1 MLLSLLLAPDFRLL
15 LAACCLMTLS
25 DGALS
30 RVHHLCDFL
39 ILRLQAMGS
48 SQHIQGSRIFA
59 ARKQRRTQQSVRA
72 EEPGT
77 ETNSFLQ
84 RADRLANFSQP
95 QHHPP

>member
-25 DGALS
+25 DAALS

-59 ARKQRRTQQSVRA
+59 DRKQRCTQQSVRA
-72 EEPGT
+72 EELGT
-77 ETNSFLQ
+77 DIHSFLQ
-84 RADRLANFSQP
+84 RPDGLAKFSQP
-95 QHHPP
+95 EVRQS